1 MNLNKEKKSMP
12 TYQLFLSL
20 DSSLHRR
27 QPRRMHACVSPPFH
41 CPIATKYTRIE
52 TLKEWAASVRYVTQQ
67 GKKKFYDPILRR
79 SIRHNPTH
87 TPFTPATHFHSSKQ
101 PTFHLQSNSHAISSK
116 NARLVI
122 PTAVNYQSRPH
133 LIDQNR
139 ALRPPPSSSG
149 TSGVFFSIFF
159 FFFSPYR
166 PVASDPLAKILGLV
180 SDRKLGV
187 YSTARVQIGERDM
200 D

>member
-1 MNLNKEKKSMP
+1 MP
-12 TYQLFLSL
+12 TYHLFLSL

-27 QPRRMHACVSPPFH
+27 QPRRMHACVSPSFH

-52 TLKEWAASVRYVTQQ
+52 TLKEWAASVRC
-67 GKKKFYDPILRR
+67 
-79 SIRHNPTH
+79 IRHNPIH

-101 PTFHLQSNSHAISSK
+101 PTFHLQSNSHAISRK

-159 FFFSPYR
+159 FFFFSLSARRERSP
-166 PVASDPLAKILGLV
+166 G
-180 SDRKLGV
+180 
-187 YSTARVQIGERDM
+187 
-200 D
+200 

>member
-27 QPRRMHACVSPPFH
+27 QPRRMHACVSPSFH

-79 SIRHNPTH
+79 SIRHNPIH

-116 NARLVI
+116 KCPFGKPNC
-122 PTAVNYQSRPH
+122 
-133 LIDQNR
+133 
-139 ALRPPPSSSG
+139 
-149 TSGVFFSIFF
+149 
-159 FFFSPYR
+159 
-166 PVASDPLAKILGLV
+166 
-180 SDRKLGV
+180 RKLPV
-187 YSTARVQIGERDM
+187 TPTPDRPK
-200 D
+200 